1 MEGGGLGVR
10 IERKSSIESEP
21 RTLTIDQIQYAREA
35 ALYVVNTRSEEE
47 AVSIF
52 TEGLQPVVS
61 VAQSAGEAMDL
72 DGEIKCIHAHL
83 QLLAGIRDVLSAP
96 F

>member
-1 MEGGGLGVR
+1 MGL
-10 IERKSSIESEP
+10 
-21 RTLTIDQIQYAREA
+21 Q
-35 ALYVVNTRSEEE
+35 
-47 AVSIF
+47 
-52 TEGLQPVVS
+52 GLQPVVS